1 MGLYIKKQKQ
11 NQNKQTNK
19 QKTRAQQTAQYR
31 GLGLFVPHTHAGA
44 SFSTEVDSMLIP
56 LLVPLPSHL
65 TGTRSYK
72 ALMKAHSV

>member
-1 MGLYIKKQKQ
+1 MGPY
-11 NQNKQTNK
+11 NNNNKT
-19 QKTRAQQTAQYR
+19 KTKTKTKTKNRAQQTAQYR
-31 GLGLFVPHTHAGA
+31 GLGLFVSHTHAGA